1 MGVGKLDLET
11 IAASLSGLGQ
21 VRLRAGV
28 CIRGISPWVKCRRC
42 QEACPVNGIDLES
55 GQPVVKECQRC
66 GLCAVVCPAGALED
80 PERTH
85 SFFLARGREIIASAG
100 QVIFTCNRCRA
111 DKSGK
116 DIITVPCLGAVA
128 REVIVALAVRGRVI
142 FHFLQEQCLACPWGE
157 KGEKIFLLSF
167 DWAQKTL
174 AAMGV
179 PGERLVATAMPAAV
193 TPGKPASGK
202 APEAAAMGRREFFR
216 SLIRGIK
223 IPGTAPSSPPVG
235 ATALAGRRRAFIL
248 REAVLEGEPEG
259 GYPAGAILPIPSL
272 ELAGPCYLCNVC
284 SRLCPTGALV
294 IEGEEKELKY
304 TPASCNHCDL
314 CLAVCPHHSL
324 VLGKNVSLSMI
335 AGVSSLTLASGKPYT
350 CQGCGEIF
358 HAGGSGV
365 TMCLRCYLSRNLAPD
380 LRQDRGGAGE

>member
-21 VRLRAGV
+21 VRLRAGT

-66 GLCAVVCPAGALED
+66 GLCAVACPAGALED

-100 QVIFTCNRCRA
+100 QVIFTCNRSRA

-142 FHFLQEQCLACPWGE
+142 FHFLREQCRACPWGE
-157 KGEKIFLLSF
+157 KGEWIFLLSF

-179 PGERLVATAMPAAV
+179 SEERLVKTAVPTAV
-193 TPGKPASGK
+193 TPGKPAGGK
-202 APEAAAMGRREFFR
+202 TPEAAAMGRREFFR

-223 IPGTAPSSPPVG
+223 IPGTAPSTPPVV
-235 ATALAGRRRAFIL
+235 ATALASRRRAFIL
-248 REAVLEGEPEG
+248 QEALREAEPDE
-259 GYPAGAILPIPSL
+259 GYPAGAVLPLPSL
-272 ELAGPCYLCNVC
+272 ELAGPCYLCNIC
-284 SRLCPTGALV
+284 SRLCPTGALDM
-294 IEGEEKELKY
+294 EEEVLKY
-304 TPASCNHCDL
+304 TPASCNYCDL
-314 CLAVCPHHSL
+314 CLAVCPQHSL
-324 VLGKNVSLSMI
+324 VRGKNITLSMM
-335 AGVSSLTLASGKPYT
+335 AGASSLTLAAGNTYT

-358 HAGGSGV
+358 RAGAGV
-365 TMCLRCYLSRNLAPD
+365 TMCLRCYLARNLAPD
-380 LRQDRGGAGE
+380 VRQAGGGAEQ